1 MIARWGLGCFLPYD
15 IRKADLESLSL
26 NGLSYNPTYIF
37 LGKLIH
43 ELTLFIFELKKLSSL
58 FISVLMTKQ
67 GQ

>member
-1 MIARWGLGCFLPYD
+1 MIARWRLGWFLPYN

-26 NGLSYNPTYIF
+26 DGLSYNPTYIF
-37 LGKLIH
+37 LGQLIH
-43 ELTLFIFELKKLSSL
+43 ELTLFIVELKKLSSF